1 MLHHPQRRS
10 ALIWSGVVVVGIIL
24 IFLPTIIGLEGNDG
38 GFALSFLGGFMALI
52 GIIAAIIYF
61 KLAATIDNIIKIEN
75 VLARWHYT
83 SDEWQKYSEIE
94 RKEGG
99 NYRNSQKD
107 PSEAIIALDGVYFN
121 RQLHV
126 WKGMG
131 ATLDEIVFEIESTQQ
146 PRIRIEYSVPS
157 RSGRNDFSVRVPVPP
172 GQEEAA
178 QKIVADIAA
187 AHFKKVDVQ

>member
-1 MLHHPQRRS
+1 MLHHRQRRS
-10 ALIWSGVVVVGIIL
+10 ALIWSGVVLVGIIF
-24 IFLPTIIGLEGNDG
+24 IFLPVMVGLEGNDG

-61 KLAATIDNIIKIEN
+61 RLAATMDNITKKEN

-83 SDEWQKYSEIE
+83 ADEWQKYSETE
-94 RKEGG
+94 NKEVGDK
-99 NYRNSQKD
+99 RDIKKD

-121 RQLHV
+121 RQLHI

-131 ATLDEIVFEIESTQQ
+131 ATLDEIVFESESGQQ

-178 QKIVADIAA
+178 QKIVANIAA
-187 AHFKKVDVQ
+187 VHMKKEATR